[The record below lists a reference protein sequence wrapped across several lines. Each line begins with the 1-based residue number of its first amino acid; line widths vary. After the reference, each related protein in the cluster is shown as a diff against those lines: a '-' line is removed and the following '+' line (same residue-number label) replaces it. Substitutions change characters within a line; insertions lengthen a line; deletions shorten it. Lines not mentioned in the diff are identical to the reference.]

1 MKRKLTHLILITFI
15 GLSSFSN
22 AQSIKLIDF
31 DSLQGSN
38 PSGSLISDGTYLY
51 GMTEYGGTNNL
62 GVLFKIK
69 PDGTAYS
76 RLLDFTGIANGSSP
90 RGSLISDGTFLY
102 GMTNSGGTNGSGT
115 TFKIKPD
122 GTGYAK
128 LLDFAGG
135 AADGTAPMGSL
146 VSDATFLYG
155 MTNSGGN
162 INGVGTIFKI
172 KPDGTGYSKLLDFD
186 GASNGQFPSG
196 SLISD
201 GNYLYGMTEY
211 GGTNNLGTVFKIQTD
226 GTGYSKLLD
235 FAGVANGS
243 KPFGSLISVG
253 TFLYGMTEYGG
264 TNNMGVLFKIKP
276 DGTGY
281 FKLLD
286 FAGIANGSKPLGS
299 LISDGT
305 FLYGMT
311 RHGGS
316 NSSGTIF
323 KIKPDGTG
331 YVKLLDFAGASNG
344 QWPGGTLISDG
355 TYLYGMT
362 LYGGTSGAGVLF
374 KYALAT
380 GIVEKNMAFD
390 FNMYP
395 NPNNGTFTIEMNK
408 LLNQVQH
415 DISIYN
421 IIGKKVYHSQINNPK
436 LEIDLNKQP
445 AGIYF
450 VQINTEQGITN
461 KILIIN

>member
-1 MKRKLTHLILITFI
+1 
-15 GLSSFSN
+15 
-22 AQSIKLIDF
+22 
-31 DSLQGSN
+31 
-38 PSGSLISDGTYLY
+38 
-51 GMTEYGGTNNL
+51 
-62 GVLFKIK
+62 
-69 PDGTAYS
+69 
-76 RLLDFTGIANGSSP
+76 
-90 RGSLISDGTFLY
+90 
-102 GMTNSGGTNGSGT
+102 
-115 TFKIKPD
+115 
-122 GTGYAK
+122 
-128 LLDFAGG
+128 
-135 AADGTAPMGSL
+135 
-146 VSDATFLYG
+146 
-155 MTNSGGN
+155 
-162 INGVGTIFKI
+162 
-172 KPDGTGYSKLLDFD
+172 
-186 GASNGQFPSG
+186 
-196 SLISD
+196 
-201 GNYLYGMTEY
+201 
-211 GGTNNLGTVFKIQTD
+211 
-226 GTGYSKLLD
+226 
-235 FAGVANGS
+235 
-243 KPFGSLISVG
+243 
-253 TFLYGMTEYGG
+253 
-264 TNNMGVLFKIKP
+264 MGVLFKIKP

-281 FKLLD
+281 SKLLD

-311 RHGGS
+311 RHGGT

-362 LYGGTSGAGVLF
+362 LYGGTSGAGVIF

-380 GIVEKNMAFD
+380 GIAEKNMAFD

-408 LLNQVQH
+408 LLKQVQH

-421 IIGKKVYHSQINNPK
+421 IIGKKVYHSEINNLK